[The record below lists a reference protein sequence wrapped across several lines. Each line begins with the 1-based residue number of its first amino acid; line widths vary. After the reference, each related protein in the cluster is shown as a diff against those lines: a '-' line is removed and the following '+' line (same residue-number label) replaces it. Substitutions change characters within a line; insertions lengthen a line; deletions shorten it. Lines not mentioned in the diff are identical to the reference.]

1 VEVKINTH
9 MIHRHVS
16 YVLDALSGMTFLGG
30 IFAGENIAIFLGGL
44 ASFLAIVNHAQQIL
58 GRKKK

>member
-1 VEVKINTH
+1 
-9 MIHRHVS
+9 MIHRHAS

-58 GRKKK
+58 GRKRK